1 MARDLLRLESLS
13 PYNEAVRLPGTAS
26 VVTPRNT
33 SELVAAI
40 AEARQ
45 HSRTLSIC
53 STGHDFEGRSLS
65 GELILNLGAFT
76 GTFYDPET
84 TRLTVGGA
92 TRVAAINDT
101 LRPHGRAISTGTNQD
116 VGIAGLAMGG
126 GAAYTSRSRGLTCDA
141 LVEVELVTWG
151 GQVLRLNDAS
161 EPALMRLVRG
171 AGGGWLGAVTTFV
184 FETYETSPVT
194 AFGGSWSWQPG
205 LLGRLE
211 QALVSAPRALSMR
224 VGTNITGAD
233 CTLRVTVSGQVM
245 GGDEALLARHLAGI
259 PRPADWHQRT
269 MPYAEAMAGARHVTS
284 GGAFR
289 VKSRFAPRPVGTDTL
304 EAMAAHVGNW
314 PPTRNPDG
322 AGFGLFAWGGAVAD
336 MPRARSCAAG
346 RDAHYLAS
354 FDTSWTAQESAADI
368 ARQDRWL
375 RDLDELAAPH
385 MAAGG
390 YINFP
395 DSDDDAFANRHL
407 SGFADELVAAR
418 LRCDPDGLGR
428 QVSLYHSPAQ
438 VTPA

>member
-1 MARDLLRLESLS
+1 MALDLPRAKRPV
-13 PYNEAVRLPGTAS
+13 PYNEAVRLPGTVP
-26 VVTPRNT
+26 VVTPRDT
-33 SELVAAI
+33 SELVAAM
-40 AEARQ
+40 ADARRQ
-45 HSRTLSIC
+45 GRTLSLC

-65 GELILNLGAFT
+65 GEVVLSLGAFT
-76 GTFYDPET
+76 GARYDPET

-92 TRVAAINDT
+92 TRVAAINET
-101 LRPHGRAISTGTNQD
+101 LLPHGRAISTGTNQD

-151 GQVLRLNDAS
+151 GEVLKLSDAT

-171 AGGGWLGAVTTFV
+171 AGGGWLGAVTTLV

-194 AFGGSWSWQPG
+194 AFGGSWAWQPG

-211 QALVSAPRALSMR
+211 QALVSAPRTLSMR
-224 VGTNITGAD
+224 IGTNITLAD
-233 CTLRVTVSGQVM
+233 RALRVTLSGQVAD
-245 GGDEALLARHLAGI
+245 GDEALLAGHFAGI
-259 PRPADWHQRT
+259 PRPADWRQRT

-289 VKSRFAPRPVGTDTL
+289 IKSRFAPRPAGPEALD
-304 EAMAAHVGNW
+304 AMAAHVADW

-336 MPRARSCAAG
+336 MPHARSCAAG

-375 RDLDELAAPH
+375 RDLDALAAPY

-395 DSDDDAFANRHL
+395 DSDDGAFADRHL
-407 SGFADELVAAR
+407 SGFADELAAAR
-418 LRCDPDGLGR
+418 RRCDPHGICR
-428 QVSLYHSPAQ
+428 QLSLCHPPAQ
-438 VTPA
+438 VTHP